1 MSVSIKLSMMMNTSA
16 LFCCLHIVLYVP
28 EKSCFNRL
36 NSIDR
41 VCYVDY
47 ICQNMMLS
55 SVFLLM
61 QFLRTCV
68 QALPVSIKQLVESS
82 PHHTDDGAVI
92 LSTVTNTAFLLNK
105 DTGALIRKFENTG
118 RELEKAASLAT
129 GTGKPEDSDALLE
142 STSDSNSDSG
152 KIIPRLLCL
161 RTDYTVTVQEIATGR
176 VKWNVSL
183 GEVKTFPLL
192 EPGCSGQSSIADD
205 SRSKSLVASYPP
217 GTKIKVPTPSYEV
230 AQIGIFSSGGEYIG
244 KIFNRSTLLQ
254 LACNWSLCQTGE
266 LTT

>member
-1 MSVSIKLSMMMNTSA
+1 M
-16 LFCCLHIVLYVP
+16 
-28 EKSCFNRL
+28 
-36 NSIDR
+36 
-41 VCYVDY
+41 VCHVDY
-47 ICQNMMLS
+47 ISPDMMLS
-55 SVFLLM
+55 SAFLLM
-61 QFLRTCV
+61 RFLMICL
-68 QALPVSIKQLVESS
+68 QPLPVSIKQLVESS

-105 DTGALIRKFENTG
+105 DTGALIRKFENNG

-129 GTGKPEDSDALLE
+129 GNGNSEDSDALLE
-142 STSDSNSDSG
+142 STSDQNSDSG

-205 SRSKSLVASYPP
+205 SRRKSLVASYPP
-217 GTKIKVPTPSYEV
+217 GTKIKVPRPSYEA
-230 AQIGIFSSGGEYIG
+230 AQIGIFSSAGEYID
-244 KIFNRSTLLQ
+244 KIFRDQLFYNLNAIVYAVQQGSLLPE
-254 LACNWSLCQTGE
+254 TGHRYY
-266 LTT
+266 LFLFIML